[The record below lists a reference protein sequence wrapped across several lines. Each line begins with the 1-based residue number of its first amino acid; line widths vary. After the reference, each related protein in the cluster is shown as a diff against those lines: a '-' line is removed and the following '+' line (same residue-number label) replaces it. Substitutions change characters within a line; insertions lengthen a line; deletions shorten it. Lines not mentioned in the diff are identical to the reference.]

1 MFIPAISAALHMGLM
16 TALPVSIIQS
26 IPKVPHHLT
35 AQGEQFMLDGKPFI
49 IRSGEMHYPRVA
61 RPYWRDRMRKM
72 RAMGLN
78 TLCTYVF
85 WNLHESKRGKF
96 DFKGNLDLAAFIKT
110 AQEEGLYVI
119 VRPGPYICT
128 EWEWGGFPAWLFQ
141 IPGIKVRSAD
151 PKFLDAAARY
161 VKQVGHQ
168 IAPLLGKN
176 GGPIILAQVE
186 NEYGSFG
193 SDKVYMNA
201 VRKMMQDAG
210 IDTTYYTSDGPGQN
224 MLNGGTLPDVLS
236 VINFGQGNPEPEF
249 REFAK
254 FRTNVPKMCG
264 EYWCGWFD
272 HWGEEHHR
280 TGAKEAADGV
290 EWMLSR
296 GISFNLYMAHGGSS
310 FGFMSGANYGGA
322 YEPDISAYDYDSPLD
337 EAGRVTPKFS
347 AIRNVIKKYLP
358 AGETIPEAPSSPS
371 LLSIPN
377 ITFSESASISQLLGT
392 PQKSEMPKSVEE
404 LKQDLGLTLYR
415 TQNAAAKSGV
425 LKVDDARD
433 YATIMSNGIPQ
444 GTLDRRKKEKTVNV
458 NLPANST
465 LDILVENMGRVNF
478 GPRLVDDHKG
488 IIGNVSF
495 GGTVLKGWD
504 QYTLPLNDLSALAFS
519 NSIQSGPA
527 FYRAHFEL
535 KKVGDTFIDT
545 RNLGKGFVWV
555 NGHNLGRFWRI
566 GPQQTLFTPAM
577 WLKKGE
583 NEIVVFDYDFAL
595 GKTIQGVM
603 DPIYE
608 TPGAKK
614 R

>member
-1 MFIPAISAALHMGLM
+1 MFMSVLSAAFHL
-16 TALPVSIIQS
+16 AL
-26 IPKVPHHLT
+26 IPNSAVTNFQTVPKSAHHLT
-35 AQGEQFMLDGKPFI
+35 AQGEQFILDGKPFI
-49 IRSGEMHYPRVA
+49 IRSGEMHYPRVP

-72 RAMGLN
+72 KAMGLN

-85 WNLHESKRGKF
+85 WNLHEAKQGKF
-96 DFKGNLDLAAFIKT
+96 DFKGNLDLAAFVKT
-110 AQEEGLYVI
+110 AQEEGLFVI

-151 PKFLDAAARY
+151 PKFVDAAAKY
-161 VKQVGHQ
+161 VKQVGRQ

-193 SDKVYMNA
+193 NDKVYMNA

-249 REFAK
+249 KEFAK
-254 FRTNVPKMCG
+254 FRSNVPKMCG

-280 TGAKEAADGV
+280 TGAKEAANGV

-310 FGFMSGANYGGA
+310 FGFMSGANFGNA

-337 EAGRVTPKFS
+337 EAGRITPKFT
-347 AIRNVIKKYLP
+347 AIKNVIKKYLP
-358 AGETIPEAPSSPS
+358 VGETIPEAPSSAP
-371 LLSIPN
+371 LISISK
-377 ITFSESASISQLLGT
+377 ITFNESAPLTQLLGASV
-392 PQKSEMPKSVEE
+392 KSENPKTVEE
-404 LKQDLGLTLYR
+404 LKQNLGLTLYR
-415 TQNAAAKSGV
+415 TRITTAKSGI
-425 LKVDDARD
+425 LRVDDARD
-433 YATIMSNGIPQ
+433 FATIMVNGLLQ
-444 GTLDRRKKEKTVNV
+444 GSLDRRKKEKTVSV
-458 NLPANST
+458 DLPANST

-478 GPRLVDDHKG
+478 GPRIVDDHKG
-488 IIGNVSF
+488 IIGNVSMD
-495 GGTVLKGWD
+495 GTVLKGWE
-504 QYTLPLNDLSALAFS
+504 QFTLPLDNLSALQFS
-519 NSIQSGPA
+519 NITPSGPA
-527 FYRAHFEL
+527 FYRAHFNL

-555 NGHNLGRFWRI
+555 NGHNLGRYWRI

-577 WLKKGE
+577 WLKTGD
-583 NEIVVFDYDFAL
+583 NEIVVFDNDSAL
-595 GKTIQGVM
+595 GKSVVGVI

-608 TPGAKK
+608 TPKVKK
-614 R
+614 